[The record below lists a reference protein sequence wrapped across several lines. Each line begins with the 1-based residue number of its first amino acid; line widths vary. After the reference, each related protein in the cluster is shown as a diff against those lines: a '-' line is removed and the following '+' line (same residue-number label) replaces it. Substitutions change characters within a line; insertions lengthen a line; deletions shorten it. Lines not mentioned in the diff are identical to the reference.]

1 MDIEDMVKKAVQAKI
16 NAYAPYSGFRVGA
29 SLLTSDGEVFTGCNV
44 ENISYGATCCAERV
58 AIFKA
63 ISEEKRQFKAMA
75 IASDLEDFIYPCGIC
90 RQVIVEF
97 GVPIVIVSNSKGEYI
112 KYNSRDL
119 LPFAF
124 DRID

>member
-1 MDIEDMVKKAVQAKI
+1 MDIVDLVKKAAQARV

-29 SLLTSDGEVFTGCNV
+29 SLLTSDGEIYTGCNV
-44 ENISYGATCCAERV
+44 ENISYGATCCAERIV
-58 AIFKA
+58 IFKA
-63 ISEEKRQFKAMA
+63 VSEGRKQFKAIA

-97 GVPIVIVSNSKGEYI
+97 GVPIIVVSNSKGEYI
-112 KYNSRDL
+112 KYNSHDL
-119 LPFAF
+119 LPYAF